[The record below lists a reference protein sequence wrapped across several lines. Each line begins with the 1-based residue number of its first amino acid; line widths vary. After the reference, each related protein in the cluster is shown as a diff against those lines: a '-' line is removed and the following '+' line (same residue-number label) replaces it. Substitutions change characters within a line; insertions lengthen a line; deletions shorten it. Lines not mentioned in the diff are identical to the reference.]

1 MIRKGLPLF
10 AAWLLI
16 AACTAGHNDLD
27 LEESTIPELQSLMAD
42 GRLTA
47 HELTEYYLVR
57 IERLDRDGPML
68 NAIIELNDDALAI
81 ADALDR
87 ERQTQGP
94 RGPLHGI
101 PVVLK
106 ANIDTADAMSTT
118 AGSLA
123 LEDHHAAED
132 AYLVARLRK
141 AGAVILGKAN
151 LSEWANFRST
161 RSTSGWS
168 SLGGQTKNPYD
179 PLRNPCGSSSGSAV
193 AVSANLTVVAV
204 GTETSGSIVCP
215 AGINGVVGIK
225 PTLGRVSRRGIVPVA
240 HSQDTAG
247 PMARTVRDAAILL
260 TAMAGADSGDQITV
274 EAPAPGDYA
283 ADLGA
288 ATLAGKRIGVWRT
301 YTGAQDQDGVREI
314 LDQSVELMRA
324 QGAVI
329 VDPVGIDPARLAAA
343 SGASLIVLEYEF
355 KNDLGHYLERSGAAV
370 RSLADVIAFNAAHAD
385 RVMPYFGQERMER
398 AEATGT
404 LADGEYL
411 DALATSKGIA
421 RELMRTAL
429 DTEALDAFV
438 VPTNGAAWVT
448 DPAQGDAFHV
458 GSASLAAIS
467 GFPSITVPAGFI
479 EGLPVGISFIGEEW
493 GEKELIAIAYAF
505 EQASQARTPP

>member
-1 MIRKGLPLF
+1 MIRKALPLF
-10 AAWLLI
+10 AAWLLV
-16 AACTAGHNDLD
+16 AACTAGRNDLD
-27 LEESTIPELQSLMAD
+27 LEESTIPELQRLMTD

-47 HELTEYYLVR
+47 HELTEYYLDR

-68 NAIIELNDDALAI
+68 NSIIELNDDALAI

-106 ANIDTADAMSTT
+106 ANIDSADAMSTT

-123 LEDHHAAED
+123 LEGHHAPED
-132 AYLVARLRK
+132 AYLVARLRE

-193 AVSANLTVVAV
+193 SVSANLTVIAI

-215 AGINGVVGIK
+215 AGTNGIVGIK
-225 PTLGRVSRRGIVPVA
+225 PTLGRVSRRGIVPIA

-260 TAMAGADSGDQITV
+260 TAMAGTDAGDPITV
-274 EAPAPGDYA
+274 EAPAPGDYT
-283 ADLGA
+283 ADLDA

-301 YTGAQDQDGVREI
+301 YTGARDPDGARAI
-314 LDQSVELMRA
+314 LDESVELMRA
-324 QGAVI
+324 RGAEI

-355 KNDLGHYLERSGAAV
+355 KNDLGRYLERSGAEV
-370 RSLADVIAFNAAHAD
+370 RSLADVIAFNEAHAE
-385 RVMPYFGQERMER
+385 RVMPFFGQELMEQ

-404 LADGEYL
+404 LSDDEYL
-411 DALATSKGIA
+411 EALATSKGIA

-429 DTEALDAFV
+429 DTEALDALV
-438 VPTNGAAWVT
+438 APTNGAAWVT
-448 DPAQGDAFHV
+448 DLARGDSFHI

-467 GFPSITVPAGFI
+467 GFPSISVPAGFI

>member
-1 MIRKGLPLF
+1 MIRKGLS
-10 AAWLLI
+10 LLTACLLV
-16 AACTAGHNDLD
+16 AACTAGRNDLD
-27 LEESTIPELQSLMAD
+27 LEESTIPELQSLMTD

-47 HELTEYYLVR
+47 HELTEYYLER
-57 IERLDRDGPML
+57 IERLDRGGPRL
-68 NAIIELNDDALAI
+68 NSIIELNDDALAI

-87 ERQTQGP
+87 ERQAQGP

-106 ANIDTADAMSTT
+106 ANIDTADSMSTT

-123 LEDHHAAED
+123 LEGHHAPED
-132 AYLVARLRK
+132 AYLVTRLRE

-179 PLRNPCGSSSGSAV
+179 PSRNPCGSSSGSAV
-193 AVSANLTVVAV
+193 AVSANLTVIAV

-215 AGINGVVGIK
+215 AGINGIVGIK
-225 PTLGRVSRRGIVPVA
+225 PTLGRVSRQGIVPVA

-260 TAMAGADSGDQITV
+260 TAMAGADSGDPITV
-274 EAPAPGDYA
+274 GAPAPDDYA
-283 ADLGA
+283 VGLDA
-288 ATLAGKRIGVWRT
+288 ASLAGKRIGVWRT
-301 YTGAQDQDGVREI
+301 YTGAQDQVAVRET
-314 LDQSVELMRA
+314 LDRSVELMRA
-324 QGAVI
+324 QGAEI
-329 VDPVGIDPARLAAA
+329 VDPVGIDPARVAAA

-355 KNDLGHYLERSGAAV
+355 KNDLGRYLEQSGAKV
-370 RSLADVIAFNAAHAD
+370 RSLADVIAFNSAHTD
-385 RVMPYFGQERMER
+385 RVMPFFGQERMKQAQAR
-398 AEATGT
+398 GT
-404 LADGEYL
+404 LADREYL
-411 DALATSKGIA
+411 NALAASKGIA
-421 RELMRTAL
+421 RRIMRTAL
-429 DTEALDAFV
+429 DTETLDALV

-458 GSASLAAIS
+458 GSAGLAAIS